1 MPHAPNTFVHL
12 HNHTEYSL
20 LDGASRIHP
29 LVEAAAKLEMPALAI
44 TDHGVM
50 YGAIHF
56 YKACKE
62 AGIKPILGCEGFV
75 APRSRLF
82 KEGRGERGPQHL
94 NPPGANHHGYRHLV
108 EIFTR
113 GPNDGQDF
121 TLSHH

>member
-12 HNHTEYSL
+12 HNHTEFSL

-29 LVEAAAKLEMPALAI
+29 LVEAAAKLDMPALAI

-62 AGIKPILGCEGFV
+62 AGIKPIVGCEV
-75 APRSRLF
+75 YIAPRSRLMR
-82 KEGRGERGPQHL
+82 EGRVDREPRGLPQPHEAL
-94 NPPGANHHGYRHLV
+94 HGGA
-108 EIFTR
+108 
-113 GPNDGQDF
+113 DGGDVLQAP
-121 TLSHH
+121 H

>member
-20 LDGASRIHP
+20 LDGASRIHA
-29 LVEAAAKLEMPALAI
+29 LVEAAATLEMPALAI

-62 AGIKPILGCEGFV
+62 AGVKPV
-75 APRSRLF
+75 AGREAYPAPPSRLL
-82 KEGRGERGPQHL
+82 KEGAGSPAPKHPPAPAPSPQAFQNL
-94 NPPGANHHGYRHLV
+94 L
-108 EIFTR
+108 T
-113 GPNDGQDF
+113 
-121 TLSHH
+121 

>member
-12 HNHTEYSL
+12 HNHTEFSL

-62 AGIKPILGCEGFV
+62 AGIKPIVGCEV
-75 APRSRLF
+75 YIAPRSRLMR
-82 KEGRGERGPQHL
+82 EGRVDRDP
-94 NPPGANHHGYRHLV
+94 
-108 EIFTR
+108 
-113 GPNDGQDF
+113 
-121 TLSHH
+121 SHHPAGREPRGVP